1 MRVRLML
8 ALILI
13 ALLSAL
19 AGAGPP
25 AQAAPVAPPAAASPA
40 PAQAC
45 PASPFGSSLILGR
58 ESEIFV
64 GYRGSSGRL
73 QHDRLDQS
81 DTGQLERRAAW
92 PTGAAPETALES
104 VAEVATTT
112 LDTNADGRAELAQAF
127 SDANAAYRVVL
138 QSGNN
143 GSTSYWTHTD
153 SNHSGFAIAAG
164 NLTRSTT
171 DREQIVIVSR
181 TSLGTLNVL
190 IPPSRLG
197 QLDQGSPPQALWR
210 SNQEGRGNAEQLGV
224 ATGDLDGDGFD
235 DEIAVVI
242 KDNLGRTQV
251 LVLEYDASY
260 GPVGS
265 GSNYANKLRLIDYIV
280 LSSGT
285 PLEVRIAIGDVDARF
300 RDDATPETT
309 NYREEIIVAT
319 NDFSPATPGLS
330 AQLDVTVL
338 GLKVTAA
345 NEGKIAS
352 ALIEQRGQWTHDAA
366 HSRLALA
373 AADTDYD
380 GRAEPIVAYRGFNPE
395 RLEVWTLNAELNTIT
410 AQNSWANSSDARTS
424 IEDLAVAA
432 SDLDRDGGSDIVA
445 AFRDADSQLQVLHLT
460 DVVTPS
466 QSLSLRSFVR
476 DGTGG
481 RNGATAI
488 GVSLADWDGDSLKAE
503 YAPAYNQI
511 DCKVTVDEP
520 NLDSLIYAP
529 PYWQRLQV
537 DRWRQASLGKSRHA
551 SDSQERYVTTSH
563 GHSVSAYFG
572 AGFEAKMPLTGS
584 PSVSSE
590 LRFTAG
596 AEYLQSQ
603 TTGGGSESS
612 ITFTQGYSSGGTGS
626 LVVTQ
631 EVTSDCYTY
640 KLRQGAELLDGEA
653 RFCETKSSQER
664 PLAPDNW
671 DEDYGPARNPGHQW
685 VPLGRDWANLALFR
699 EAYAVQSSV
708 SGELG
713 PARAADGD
721 TGFRPARA
729 PGSRDT
735 GGRVA
740 DGSVMSTLPEQQPW
754 WQIDLGRTQ
763 DLTSVRVWHR
773 DNYDCGATLCAATLG
788 AFHIFV
794 SDTDFRSIG
803 TSVEALKAD
812 ARVRSYFFP
821 AVSGPVSSAQTMRDV
836 GGRLVAE
843 RGRYVRVQLA
853 GSGTLT
859 LAEVQVFGP
868 NHVEPD
874 RYPVSVS
881 DSTPNDGVFEV
892 GVYGPDGRIRQV
904 KMRGNLIWNG
914 PALLSARSF
923 SVSRNDN
930 NIEWSIYKENLT
942 SSVRAEAVE
951 INTSVGV
958 SLDVAV
964 EAGTKVTAGGGY
976 EFSAGVLNE
985 SVRSIS
991 WGTGLEFGGEI
1002 AGLPSELDGRPLTRD
1017 NLRPC
1022 EYSFQPFQYELVDSS
1037 NSGYR
1042 HRFTVVDY
1050 VVPQLQ
1056 RQADRSLCKQALSA
1070 TPLIESNLATGA
1082 PGSLFVLNATG
1093 FPADANATLSLQ
1105 GPGDSEFRPLSTL
1118 TMSANGER
1126 TIVLATRPEDPPGSY
1141 RLRLTV
1147 GAAITAETS
1156 LSLATGAPLLD
1167 ERPDGSVLT
1176 VGTDERLRLRVYLP
1190 LTLR

>member
-8 ALILI
+8 ALVLI
-13 ALLSAL
+13 ALLSTL
-19 AGAGPP
+19 SSAGPP
-25 AQAAPVAPPAAASPA
+25 TQAAPAAPPSAALPTQ
-40 PAQAC
+40 AQAC
-45 PASPFGSSLILGR
+45 PASPFGRSLFLGR

-81 DTGQLERRAAW
+81 NTGQLERRAAW

-104 VAEVATTT
+104 VTDVATTT
-112 LDTNADGRAELAQAF
+112 LDANADGRTELAQAF
-127 SDANAAYRVVL
+127 SDANGAYRVAL
-138 QSGNN
+138 QSGSD

-153 SNHSGFAIAAG
+153 SNHSGFAIAAS
-164 NLTRSTT
+164 NLIRSAA
-171 DREQIVIVSR
+171 DVERLAIVSR
-181 TSLGTLNVL
+181 TNQGSLNVL
-190 IPPSRLG
+190 IPPHVSG
-197 QLDQGSPPQALWR
+197 QLSPTGTYLALWR
-210 SNQEGRGNAEQLGV
+210 SSQEGRSNAEQLGV

-242 KDNLGRTQV
+242 KDNTGKTQV

-265 GSNYANKLRLIDYIV
+265 GSNYADKLRLIDYIV
-280 LSSGT
+280 LSSDT

-300 RDDATPETT
+300 RDDANPETI

-330 AQLDVTVL
+330 TQLDVIVL

-352 ALIEQRGQWTHDAA
+352 ALIEQRGQWIHDAA
-366 HSRLALA
+366 HYRLALA

-395 RLEVWTLNAELNTIT
+395 RLAVWTLNAELNTIK
-410 AQNSWANSSDARTS
+410 AQNNWASSSDARTN
-424 IEDLAVAA
+424 IEALTVAA

-476 DGTGG
+476 DGTEG

-488 GVSLADWDGDSLKAE
+488 NVSLADWDGDSLKAE

-511 DCKVTVDEP
+511 GCKVTVAEP

-529 PYWQRLQV
+529 PYWQRLQA
-537 DRWRQASLGKSRHA
+537 DRWRQASIGKSRHT
-551 SDSQERYVTTSH
+551 SDSQERYVTTSQ

-572 AGFEAKMPLTGS
+572 AGFEAKMPVTGS

-590 LRFTAG
+590 LRFTASG
-596 AEYLQSQ
+596 EYLQSQ

-640 KLRQGAELLDGEA
+640 KLRQGAQLLDGEA
-653 RFCETKSSQER
+653 RFCETKGSQER
-664 PLAPDNW
+664 PLAPHNW

-713 PARAADGD
+713 PARAVDGD
-721 TGFRPARA
+721 TGFRSAGA

-735 GGRVA
+735 GGLVA
-740 DGSVMSTLPEQQPW
+740 AGSVMSTLAEQQPW
-754 WQIDLGRTQ
+754 WQIDLGQTQ
-763 DLTSVRVWHR
+763 DLTAVRVWHR
-773 DNYDCGATLCAATLG
+773 DNYDCGTALCAATLG
-788 AFHIFV
+788 AFYIFV

-803 TSVEALKAD
+803 TNVAALKAD
-812 ARVRSYFFP
+812 SRVRAYFYP
-821 AVSGPVSSAQTMRDV
+821 AVSGPVTSAQTMRDV

-843 RGRYVRVQLA
+843 RGRFVRVQLA

-868 NHVEPD
+868 NHVDPD
-874 RYPVSVS
+874 RYPMSVG
-881 DSTPNDGVFEV
+881 DATPNDGMFEMAV
-892 GVYGPDGRIRQV
+892 HGPDGRIRQV

-914 PALLSARSF
+914 PSLLSTRSF

-942 SSVRAEAVE
+942 SSVQAESVE

-958 SLDVAV
+958 SLDVEV
-964 EAGTKVTAGGGY
+964 TAGAKVTAGGGY

-1017 NLRPC
+1017 DLRPC
-1022 EYSFQPFQYELVDSS
+1022 EYGFQPFQYELVDIS

-1050 VVPQLQ
+1050 VVPQLP

-1070 TPLIESNLATGA
+1070 TPLIESNQATGA

-1093 FPADANATLSLQ
+1093 FSADANATLSLQ
-1105 GPGDSEFRPLSTL
+1105 GPGDSGFRSLATL

-1126 TIVLATRPEDPPGSY
+1126 TFALATRPEDPPGSY
-1141 RLRLTV
+1141 RLRLSV
-1147 GAAITAETS
+1147 GDAVAAETS

-1167 ERPDGSVLT
+1167 ARPDSSAPIIS
-1176 VGTDERLRLRVYLP
+1176 TDGRLQLRGYLP
-1190 LTLR
+1190 LMLR